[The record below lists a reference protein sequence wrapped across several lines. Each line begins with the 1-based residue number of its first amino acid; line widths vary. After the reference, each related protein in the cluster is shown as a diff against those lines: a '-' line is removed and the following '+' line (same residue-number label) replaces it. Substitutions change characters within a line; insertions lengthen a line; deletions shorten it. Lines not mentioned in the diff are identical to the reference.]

1 MTDTAT
7 APSEQSLDIRAADQE
22 RLVRH
27 LSEVVR
33 RELAGENVYEPGD
46 RRFIERVK
54 PSRHLQL
61 GVLPP
66 QPAPDPPS
74 DDDDSPASDADQAQP
89 TQRLPTDSRGAPPN
103 MGVDVV
109 VSPDGAGT
117 VELQLYADFAV
128 YVPRYPTVEQQ
139 REHWAIRLGVD
150 GALILPDEHD
160 HAERAK
166 DEDPPAT
173 AAAPATADGDGH
185 QARGADNESPG
196 AKSPVG
202 AGADGAPKPRRR
214 QRPRQMSLY
223 MINERVD
230 LSIGPISLCIDIDDG
245 RGSQAFATEVQAAID
260 AQLGPILTESNT
272 VHRFQSG
279 RMTLPPQCTSSQ
291 AEFDAAIRDAEGDAR
306 RSHPLAPHRANF
318 HVAWK
323 HDQSNY
329 ARVHV
334 TFANESQAPRRASH
348 NRDIRELDRD
358 MHLFNVR
365 MRVQTATGEFVSQP
379 FAQAPEDFRFDDL
392 RLVWGHGRNAVVE
405 GVDATGQFVEPS
417 SLTPPAAVI
426 TTTWPIF
433 RQRRMVPNEH
443 GAPQPAPAE
452 LAPLDV
458 TFASLAEET
467 TWRECLRDIETRMRQ
482 FDEAWGQELASGRWQ
497 DARRGACEHSR
508 TEFQEELRRFQ
519 LGLRALDEDPR
530 LALAFREANA
540 VFEYVGS
547 HATSPLYS
555 WRLFQVVFQVIHCS
569 ALYARESEDPAFL
582 SELDTADTLFYPTG
596 GGKTESYNGLAVIAA
611 FYDRLRGRLRG
622 VTTILRFPLRMLSVQ
637 QLSRVGKVIYA
648 ANERLGDLDRRG
660 LLPHG
665 PGDPFM
671 LGYYAGDKNTP
682 NRLSGPKSWTD
693 NSIAWW
699 ETYLRDRPEEALD
712 RRILTE
718 CLNPACPLAD
728 EPEDPDNPNVTLR
741 ADVGRVRLAHV
752 CRACGELPVAHT
764 DEEVFRYLPTLM
776 VCTVDKLASVG
787 FNQDVTHLIAG
798 PAWRCP
804 THGYFVYK
812 QARYDGREFKGV
824 DRCLAGSYCTHDEAD
839 YIRIEDNYD
848 PPPSLQVQDEMHLLQ
863 ETLGTFDAH
872 YETLYEHLQ
881 RHAVLDADG
890 NPMGKPTKLLA
901 ATATVERYE
910 QQVRNLYAR
919 RAKVFPAPG
928 WTREFSF
935 YSRLTVRASRLYV
948 GALPMLRDAAEFGA
962 RVQAL
967 LHREL
972 ERLADNPAAAVAK
985 LGLQAITD
993 PEELAG
999 ELFLYDLS
1007 LGYVNRKRDG
1017 DSINNELRDYPR
1029 DYTKPDPAGGAHE
1042 VAVDPLETQTLSSDA
1057 VSLAEIAAVLA
1068 LIAEQDV
1075 GTPRPQR
1082 LRALVGTSLV
1092 SHGVD
1097 ITRLNLMVVNWMPSK
1112 VADYIQ
1118 ATSRA
1123 GRSHVGLVIVGH
1135 DRVNLRDRSHFHY
1148 FLPHHRFLERLVA
1161 PVPVNRFA
1169 KFAIGRTMT
1178 GVVCAI
1184 ILQGYAREHPGGPQ
1198 SLERRNQF
1206 VRWWNAA
1213 NPQQREQALLARVL
1227 DALGL
1232 ARALITPDGTP
1243 ERIFDQTMVDSLAAD
1258 VRQEVADIVSD
1269 LQGAPAEKLREMF
1282 NPPPL
1287 TSFRDVE
1294 AGLKFGAIG
1303 KSLRAIEKLTDY

>member
-1 MTDTAT
+1 MTDTVTPSA
-7 APSEQSLDIRAADQE
+7 APTEQSLDVRAADQE
-22 RLVRH
+22 RLVRR

-33 RELAGENVYEPGD
+33 RELAGEDVYEPGD

-66 QPAPDPPS
+66 LPAADPPS
-74 DDDDSPASDADQAQP
+74 DDDETPPSGAEPAQH
-89 TQRLPTDSRGAPPN
+89 TQLLPTDSRGAPPN
-103 MGVDVV
+103 MGVDIVV
-109 VSPDGAGT
+109 APDATGT
-117 VELQLYADFAV
+117 LEFRLYADFAV

-139 REHWAIRLGVD
+139 REHWAIRLGDD
-150 GALILPDEHD
+150 GALILPDEHA
-160 HAERAK
+160 HAKVEHPPPSVELPASTAGEQIPSAE
-166 DEDPPAT
+166 DE
-173 AAAPATADGDGH
+173 
-185 QARGADNESPG
+185 GAG
-196 AKSPVG
+196 AKSPTP
-202 AGADGAPKPRRR
+202 AGNDSSPKQGRRR
-214 QRPRQMSLY
+214 RPRQMSLY
-223 MINERVD
+223 MVNERVD
-230 LSIGPISLCIDIDDG
+230 LSIGPVSVRIDTRDG
-245 RGSQAFATEVQAAID
+245 RGSQEFAREVQAAID
-260 AQLGPILTESNT
+260 AQLGPILTEINT
-272 VHRFQSG
+272 IHRFKSG
-279 RMTLPPQCTSSQ
+279 RMTLPPNCTVSQ
-291 AEFDAAIRDAEGDAR
+291 EEFDAAIREAEGDAR
-306 RSHPLAPHRANF
+306 QSHPLAPHRANF

-323 HDQSNY
+323 LDQSRN
-329 ARVHV
+329 ARLHV
-334 TFANESQAPRRASH
+334 TFSNESQAPRRASH
-348 NRDIRELDRD
+348 NREIRELDRD

-365 MRVQTATGEFVSQP
+365 LRVQTATGEFVSQP

-392 RLVWGHGRNAVVE
+392 RAVWAHGRNAVIEAVA
-405 GVDATGQFVEPS
+405 DAGEFVEPS

-443 GAPQPAPAE
+443 GAPQPAPSE
-452 LAPLDV
+452 LETLDV
-458 TFASLAEET
+458 SFASLAAESS
-467 TWRECLRDIETRMRQ
+467 WRGCLQEIEARMSE
-482 FDEAWGQELASGRWQ
+482 FDEAWGQELDSGRWQ
-497 DARRGACEHSR
+497 GARRGACER
-508 TEFQEELRRFQ
+508 TRAEFQEELRRFQ

-547 HATSPLYS
+547 HAVPQLRS
-555 WRLFQVVFQVIHCS
+555 WRLFQVVFQVTHCS

-611 FYDRLRGRLRG
+611 LYDRLRGRLRG

-637 QLSRVGKVIYA
+637 QLARIGKVIYA
-648 ANERLGDLDRRG
+648 ANERLGELDRRG

-693 NSIAWW
+693 NSIVWW

-718 CLNPACPLAD
+718 CLNPACPIAD
-728 EPEDPDNPNVTLR
+728 EPDDPANPKVTLR

-764 DEEVFRYLPTLM
+764 DEEVFRYLPAFT

-812 QARYDGREFKGV
+812 QARYNGREFKGV
-824 DRCLAGSYCTHDEAD
+824 DRCLAGSYCTHPEAD
-839 YIRIEDNYD
+839 YLRIDDNYD
-848 PPPSLQVQDEMHLLQ
+848 PAPSLQVQDEMHLLQ
-863 ETLGTFDAH
+863 ETLGTFDSH

-881 RHAVLDADG
+881 RHAVLDAAG
-890 NPMGKPTKLLA
+890 RPIGKPTKLLA

-935 YSRLTVRASRLYV
+935 YTRLTTRASRLYV

-967 LHREL
+967 LHREV
-972 ERLADNPAAAVAK
+972 ERLADDPARAVAT

-993 PEELAG
+993 PDELAG

-1017 DSINNELRDYPR
+1017 DSINNELRDYVG
-1029 DYTKPDPAGGAHE
+1029 DYCKPDPAGGAHE
-1042 VAVDPLETQTLSSDA
+1042 VAVDPLNTQTLSSDA

-1068 LIAEQDV
+1068 RIADEDAD
-1075 GTPRPQR
+1075 TPRSQR
-1082 LRALVGTSLV
+1082 LRALIGTSLV

-1097 ITRLNLMVVNWMPSK
+1097 ITRLNMMIVNWMPSK

-1123 GRSHVGLVIVGH
+1123 GRSHVGLIIVGH

-1169 KFAIGRTMT
+1169 KFAIERTMT
-1178 GVVCAI
+1178 GIVCAI

-1198 SLERRNQF
+1198 SLERRNNF
-1206 VRWWNAA
+1206 VRWWTEATA
-1213 NPQQREQALLARVL
+1213 EQREQALVVRVL

-1232 ARALITPDGTP
+1232 TRTLIAADGTT

-1294 AGLKFGAIG
+1294 AGLKFGSIG
-1303 KSLRAIEKLTDY
+1303 KSLRAIEKLTNY

>member
-1 MTDTAT
+1 MTDTAIES
-7 APSEQSLDIRAADQE
+7 AVPSEQAVDARAADQE

-27 LSEVVR
+27 LSETVR
-33 RELAGENVYEPGD
+33 RELAGEDVYEPGD
-46 RRFIERVK
+46 RRYIERVK
-54 PSRHLQL
+54 PSRQLQL

-66 QPAPDPPS
+66 LPAPDPPS
-74 DDDDSPASDADQAQP
+74 DDDAATPGDDGQQLPP
-89 TQRLPTDSRGAPPN
+89 ERLPTDSRGAPPN

-109 VSPDGAGT
+109 VAPNAYGI
-117 VELQLYADFAV
+117 VELELYAELAV

-139 REHWAIRLGVD
+139 RAHWAIRLGAD
-150 GALILPDEHD
+150 GTLILPDEHAHPD
-160 HAERAK
+160 HEHTPSPAEAAT
-166 DEDPPAT
+166 DSAVDDQPHGNGNHNTGAEPPTADTTED
-173 AAAPATADGDGH
+173 APAP
-185 QARGADNESPG
+185 QRKRRARH
-196 AKSPVG
+196 
-202 AGADGAPKPRRR
+202 
-214 QRPRQMSLY
+214 MSLY
-223 MINERVD
+223 LVNERVD
-230 LSIGPISLCIDIDDG
+230 LSIGPIPVRVDTRNG
-245 RGSQAFATEVQAAID
+245 RGSDSFSSQVQAAID
-260 AQLGPILTESNT
+260 VQLGSILSQANT
-272 VHRFQSG
+272 VHRFKSG
-279 RMTLPPQCTSSQ
+279 RMTLPPKCTASR
-291 AEFDAAIRDAEGDAR
+291 ETFEAAIRDAEGDAR
-306 RSHPLAPHRANF
+306 RSHPLAAHQANF
-318 HVAWK
+318 HLAWK
-323 HDQSNY
+323 LDQSGN
-329 ARVHV
+329 ARLHV
-334 TFANESQAPRRASH
+334 TFSNESHAPRRASH
-348 NRDIRELDRD
+348 NTEIRELDRD
-358 MHLFNVR
+358 MHMFNVR
-365 MRVQTATGEFVSQP
+365 LQVRATTGQIVSQP

-392 RLVWGHGRNAVVE
+392 RAVWAHGRNAVVE
-405 GVDATGQFVEPS
+405 GVGEAGEVVKPS
-417 SLTPPAAVI
+417 SLTPPAAVV
-426 TTTWPIF
+426 TTTWPTF
-433 RQRRMVPNEH
+433 RQHRMVANEH
-443 GAPQPAPAE
+443 GASQPAPPD
-452 LAPLDV
+452 LDPLDT
-458 TFASLAEET
+458 TFESLSGED
-467 TWRECLRDIETRMRQ
+467 TWRGCMGEIETRMRR
-482 FDEAWGQELASGRWQ
+482 FDEAWGQELESGRWPHE
-497 DARRGACEHSR
+497 RRGACERTR

-540 VFEYVGS
+540 VFDYVGA
-547 HATSPLYS
+547 HARPRLSS
-555 WRLFQVVFQVIHCS
+555 WRLFQVVFQVTHCA
-569 ALYARESEDPAFL
+569 ALYARESEDPAFI

-637 QLSRVGKVIYA
+637 QLARIGKVIYA
-648 ANERLGDLDRRG
+648 ANERLADLDRRG

-671 LGYYAGDKNTP
+671 LGYYAGEKNTP
-682 NRLSGPKSWTD
+682 NRLSGPKSW
-693 NSIAWW
+693 NAGSIAWW

-718 CLNPACPLAD
+718 CLNPACPIAD
-728 EPEDPDNPNVTLR
+728 EPEDAADPKVRLR

-764 DEEVFRYLPTLM
+764 DEEVFRYLPSFT

-787 FNQDVTHLIAG
+787 FNEDVTSLIAG

-812 QARYDGREFKGV
+812 QARYNGREFKGV

-839 YIRIEDNYD
+839 YIRIEENYD
-848 PPPSLQVQDEMHLLQ
+848 PAPSLQVQDEMHLLQ

-881 RHAVLDADG
+881 RHAILGAAG
-890 NPMGKPTKLLA
+890 QPIGKPTKLLA

-935 YSRLTVRASRLYV
+935 YTRLTARASRLYV

-967 LHREL
+967 LHREI
-972 ERLADNPAAAVAK
+972 ERLADDPATAVET
-985 LGLQAITD
+985 LGLQTMTD
-993 PEELAG
+993 PDELAD

-1017 DSINNELRDYPR
+1017 DSINNELRDYPQ
-1029 DYTKPDPAGGAHE
+1029 DYTKPDHAGGAAAIPVE
-1042 VAVDPLETQTLSSDA
+1042 ALNTQTLSSDA

-1068 LIAEQDV
+1068 RIAEEDAD
-1075 GTPRPQR
+1075 TPRSQR
-1082 LRALVGTSLV
+1082 LRALIGTSLV

-1097 ITRLNLMVVNWMPSK
+1097 ITRLNMMVVNWMPSK

-1123 GRSHVGLVIVGH
+1123 GRSHVGLIIVGH

-1169 KFAIGRTMT
+1169 KFATGRTMT
-1178 GVVCAI
+1178 GIVCAI
-1184 ILQGYAREHPGGPQ
+1184 ILQGYARERAGGPQ
-1198 SLERRNQF
+1198 SLERRSNF
-1206 VRWWNAA
+1206 VRWWSEASVE
-1213 NPQQREQALLARVL
+1213 QREEALVERVL

-1232 ARALITPDGTP
+1232 TRMLLAPDGST
-1243 ERIFDQTMVDSLAAD
+1243 ERIFDQTMAESLAAD
-1258 VRQEVADIVSD
+1258 ARQEVSDIVSD

-1294 AGLKFGAIG
+1294 AGLRFGAIG
-1303 KSLRAIEKLTDY
+1303 KSLRAIEKLTNY